1 MSFEAV
7 NAIQSN
13 LRFSKRLRVA
23 RSLPPAEN
31 VYWKETQQSV
41 QRLKSFPQVFLWRR
55 GWDQENLWESNYQRE
70 RKQVDSKSMKSV
82 IAGKFQTMAS
92 VAVALALSSVASFAT
107 DWAVPGDFATIQIAI
122 NDASVVNGDRIF
134 LVPGEY
140 AGATVNKAVEIRG
153 EGQATITSGPAHSSG
168 LIQGFRLLAGS
179 DGATLFQLKFKVV
192 DFGIMN
198 ADAVND
204 VTVSH
209 CVFENEIQ
217 AISNW
222 RGSRWDISHNLI
234 TDLRTRNG
242 GGIGI
247 LVGDY
252 SGGVVTDNVIAHN
265 KIMGVLHVAPTDGG
279 GYDGSGIVLFADF
292 RFGRVGTTSIEYN
305 RVIKNKVSL
314 VSDNASVVDVNAVEL
329 TDTRDIDGV
338 CVIHDNSVGFNDL
351 RGTANQIVL
360 TPETLDECNAISRN
374 LGENRGHGLHPS
386 MLFNP

>member
-1 MSFEAV
+1 MG
-7 NAIQSN
+7 
-13 LRFSKRLRVA
+13 
-23 RSLPPAEN
+23 
-31 VYWKETQQSV
+31 
-41 QRLKSFPQVFLWRR
+41 FP
-55 GWDQENLWESNYQRE
+55 
-70 RKQVDSKSMKSV
+70 
-82 IAGKFQTMAS
+82 
-92 VAVALALSSVASFAT
+92 
-107 DWAVPGDFATIQIAI
+107 
-122 NDASVVNGDRIF
+122 
-134 LVPGEY
+134 
-140 AGATVNKAVEIRG
+140 
-153 EGQATITSGPAHSSG
+153 
-168 LIQGFRLLAGS
+168 LLAGS

-198 ADAVND
+198 PDAVND

-292 RFGRVGTTSIEYN
+292 RGNRLGTLSIEYN

-314 VSDNASVVDVNAVEL
+314 VSSNPGLVDVNAVEL
-329 TDTRDIDGV
+329 TDTRDDDGLP
-338 CVIHDNSVGFNDL
+338 CVIHDNSIGFNDL
-351 RGTANQIVL
+351 RGTVNQIVL
-360 TPETLDECNAISRN
+360 TPSSLDDCNAISRN

-386 MLFNP
+386 MLFTP